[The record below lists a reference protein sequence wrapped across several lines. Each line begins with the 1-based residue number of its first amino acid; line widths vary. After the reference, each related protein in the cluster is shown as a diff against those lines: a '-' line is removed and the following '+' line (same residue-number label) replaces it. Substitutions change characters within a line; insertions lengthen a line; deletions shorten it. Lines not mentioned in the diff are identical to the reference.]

1 MDSKELFNAIK
12 NGQIKITLDKNKK
25 QDEFLNNLSNIK
37 ILKETPNKKGW
48 LIILLDFTI
57 LEKKLLIFLKIIE
70 KWSLMQPTNQNKIK
84 LREKD
89 LKY

>member
-57 LEKKLLIFLKIIE
+57 LE
-70 KWSLMQPTNQNKIK
+70 NKNIDFF
-84 LREKD
+84 RD
-89 LKY
+89 

>member
-1 MDSKELFNAIK
+1 MDKLK
-12 NGQIKITLDKNKK
+12 LHLIKIKK

-57 LEKKLLIFLKIIE
+57 LE
-70 KWSLMQPTNQNKIK
+70 NKNIDFF
-84 LREKD
+84 RD
-89 LKY
+89 

>member
-12 NGQIKITLDKNKK
+12 NGQIKITFDKNKK

-57 LEKKLLIFLKIIE
+57 LE
-70 KWSLMQPTNQNKIK
+70 NKNIDFF
-84 LREKD
+84 RD
-89 LKY
+89 